1 MTQTSQDLLV
11 ILVALKMEL
20 TLHAQRGRAVEP
32 KTVGLWLGDVQ
43 QAIERLGE

>member
-1 MTQTSQDLLV
+1 MTQSSQDLLV

-32 KTVGLWLGDVQ
+32 KMRKWRGK
-43 QAIERLGE
+43 AA